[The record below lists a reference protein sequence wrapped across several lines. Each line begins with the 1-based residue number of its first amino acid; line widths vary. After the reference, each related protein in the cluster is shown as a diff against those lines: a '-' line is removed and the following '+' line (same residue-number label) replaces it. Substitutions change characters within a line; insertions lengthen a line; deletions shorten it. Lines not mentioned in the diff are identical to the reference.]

1 MGYTPRME
9 RVVVADY
16 DPRWPALFREE
27 RERLVRALDGGA
39 VDVQHIGSTAV
50 PALAAKP
57 IVDILVGVRRLPIR
71 TPDIGALCRLGYE
84 YRGEHGIPGRLY
96 FKRPGMHVHLVA
108 FRSPFWDDHVA
119 FRDALRGSRELALE
133 YSVLKRRLA
142 QEFGDDRARYQDG
155 KTAFIRRVTE
165 QAAARV

>member
-27 RERLVRALDGGA
+27 RERIVRALDGGA

-57 IVDILVGVRRLPIR
+57 VVDILVGVRRLPVR
-71 TPDIGALCRLGYE
+71 TPDISALCHLGYE
-84 YRGEHGIPGRLY
+84 YKGEHGVPNRLY
-96 FKRPGMHVHLVA
+96 FRRPGFHIHLVVIGTA
-108 FRSPFWDDHVA
+108 LWNDHLG

-133 YSVLKRRLA
+133 YSLLKRRLA
-142 QEFGDDRARYQDG
+142 QEVGDDPARYQDG
-155 KTAFIRRVTE
+155 KTSFIRRVTE
-165 QAAARV
+165 RATARV